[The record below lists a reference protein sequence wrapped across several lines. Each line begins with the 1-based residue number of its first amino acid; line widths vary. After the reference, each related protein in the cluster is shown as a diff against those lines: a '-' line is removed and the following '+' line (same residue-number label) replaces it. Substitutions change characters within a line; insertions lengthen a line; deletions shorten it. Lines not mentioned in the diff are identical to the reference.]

1 MNCDNCGACCL
12 SQTSPP
18 GYTGE
23 ELVLFATPE
32 DEELFYAAPQEARD
46 AIWTWQ
52 DRIDA
57 IPNGEPLP
65 ADEPCCWLD
74 LETMRCRWYEWRP
87 SVCREFDVGGK
98 SCLAWRDRYSIDVE
112 SPK

>member
-23 ELVLFATPE
+23 ELVLFSTPE
-32 DEELFYAAPQEARD
+32 DEERFYAAPQEARD
-46 AIWTWQ
+46 IIWAWQ

-57 IPNGEPLP
+57 IPHGEPLP
-65 ADEPCCWLD
+65 VDEPCCWLD
-74 LETMRCRWYEWRP
+74 LETLRCRFYEWRP
-87 SVCREFDVGGK
+87 SVCREFAVGCEG
-98 SCLAWRDRYSIDVE
+98 CHAWRAKYNIDAE
-112 SPK
+112 AMK